1 MEKDDV
7 LEIAEGMHLIEEG
20 VAKIQA
26 VMRERKFKSLKDMAE
41 ELIPLF
47 NEEDDSLT
55 EKVVKHL
62 GKGWTCCDYVN
73 WGQKTSIF
81 GPSLKNLLV
90 QIFAQLLFIDLAHA
104 GFRNIVHD

>member
-20 VAKIQA
+20 VAKIQG
-26 VMRERKFKSLKDMAE
+26 VMRERKIKSLKDMAE

-55 EKVVKHL
+55 ERVVKHL
-62 GKGWTCCDYVN
+62 GK
-73 WGQKTSIF
+73 S
-81 GPSLKNLLV
+81 
-90 QIFAQLLFIDLAHA
+90 
-104 GFRNIVHD
+104 